1 MSVCQCCIILER
13 LCGKSE
19 ALHALAARFT
29 PSMQAGSNDVVYFSL
44 NMHLHHLQVQQ
55 QRFEAEMKSHIP
67 GTSEHKLKKQ
77 EENVHQD
84 AKSMQKDEHKL
95 QKQEAK
101 QGAKEDK
108 KLQKEENKLHKQ
120 EAKAADAADKAG
132 SH

>member
-1 MSVCQCCIILER
+1 MSVCQCCIILKR

-19 ALHALAARFT
+19 ALHALAAQFT
-29 PSMQAGSNDVVYFSL
+29 PSMQAGSNFSL
-44 NMHLHHLQVQQ
+44 NVHLHHLQVQQ
-55 QRFEAEMKSHIP
+55 QRFPAEMKSHIP

>member
-1 MSVCQCCIILER
+1 VKG

-19 ALHALAARFT
+19 ALRALAARFT
-29 PSMQAGSNDVVYFSL
+29 PSMQAWSVDVVYFSL
-44 NMHLHHLQVQQ
+44 NVHLHQLQVRQ
-55 QRFEAEMKSHIP
+55 QRLPAEMKSHIP

-84 AKSMQKDEHKL
+84 AKNMQKDEHKL

-120 EAKAADAADKAG
+120 EAKAANAADKAG